1 MNILRL
7 REVLDEKNMLGQDL
21 AAKIGVTP
29 TTISNITKGNN
40 FPKPETLVKIAE
52 ALDVDIRDLFISTK
66 ESKFETIFIKKENEF
81 IPIGKIQN

>member
-7 REVLDEKNMLGQDL
+7 KQILEEKNVQGQDL

-29 TTISNITKGNN
+29 TTISNISKGNN
-40 FPKPETLVKIAE
+40 FPKPDTLLKIAE

-66 ESKFETIFIKKENEF
+66 PDEAETIFIKKENQF
-81 IPIGKIQN
+81 VPVGKIYI

>member
-52 ALDVDIRDLFISTK
+52 ALDVDIRDLFISTREPK
-66 ESKFETIFIKKENEF
+66 SETIFIKKENEF
-81 IPIGKIQN
+81 IPIGKIHN